1 MKITRR
7 EKTTIKNTPCE
18 WVDYGNGVAFEIYGV
33 SHPLYQQANTKHR
46 VRELTED
53 LLNLSNE
60 DGLETFPKIV
70 GQYLIKDWRGVTDED
85 GEELPCNCDN
95 FVDMVLC
102 VDGLLNWVVGQSY
115 DIQNKHAH
123 QTHGVQTPCYQQKQT
138 PLWRLQTPWR

>member
-1 MKITRR
+1 M
-7 EKTTIKNTPCE
+7 
-18 WVDYGNGVAFEIYGV
+18 DYGNGVAFEIYGA

-46 VRELTED
+46 VREFTED
-53 LLNLSNE
+53 LLNLSDE

-102 VDGLLNWVVGQSY
+102 VDGLLNLVVGQSY
-115 DIQNKHAH
+115 DIQNKHA
-123 QTHGVQTPCYQQKQT
+123 QQVETTKKKPSKGGNT
-138 PLWRLQTPWR
+138 KG